1 MKIKKF
7 LMCMMI
13 VFLFI
18 SQCFICNNKTTKV
31 SALDELTVKAVEH
44 YDRKTTVG
52 LGEFGKINVVVT
64 ISHNMT
70 TGKSCVYAVK
80 ETPEF
85 SKLYPFLKFKSVSTS
100 PSQGVYFTGA
110 ISIKVTV
117 TYLNDIPGNSKTF
130 TKDAYIDL

>member
-44 YDRKTTVG
+44 YDRYASLVKV
-52 LGEFGKINVVVT
+52 LEFPG
-64 ISHNMT
+64 IS
-70 TGKSCVYAVK
+70 
-80 ETPEF
+80 
-85 SKLYPFLKFKSVSTS
+85 FK
-100 PSQGVYFTGA
+100 Y
-110 ISIKVTV
+110 VTV
-117 TYLNDIPGNSKTF
+117 TFIDIAPVK
-130 TKDAYIDL
+130 